1 MMLLNCDAEEDSFE
15 SSLDF
20 KEIKSVNPKGN
31 KPWIVTAEYSLEGLM
46 PKHQYFDHLMQSA
59 NSLEKTLMLAKTEGK
74 EEGSRGWNG

>member
-1 MMLLNCDAEEDSFE
+1 MMLLNCDAEEDCFE

-59 NSLEKTLMLAKTEGK
+59 NSLEKTLMLAKTESK
-74 EEGSRGWNG
+74 EEGSRRWDG